1 MRFSLLSM
9 ILLTAV
15 AGGLCC
21 VFFALP
27 PVMTLI
33 ALFMVTMTV
42 IPAAA
47 VSGLIYG
54 KGYRR
59 AFSIG
64 VLASMSWLLIGLPIV
79 SIYIL
84 ASLLD
89 SPEFVSPDSE
99 PFNWIKLLFAVAY
112 VTAFCGGLLSMGIRW
127 LCLRRAATSSTT
139 KDKHN
144 APSTELVDARDSANV
159 YAVLQGRISS
169 QVPAPAANASQT

>member
-1 MRFSLLSM
+1 MRFSLISL
-9 ILLTAV
+9 ILLTGV

-33 ALFMVTMTV
+33 ALFMVTMAV

-54 KGYRR
+54 RGYRR

-64 VLASMSWLLIGLPIV
+64 VLTSMSWLLIGLPILSV
-79 SIYIL
+79 YIL
-84 ASLLD
+84 SGLLD

-99 PFNWIKLLFAVAY
+99 PFYWIKLLFAVAY
-112 VTAFCGGLLSMGIRW
+112 AMAFCGGLLSMGIRW
-127 LCLRRAATSSTT
+127 LCLRGAATSSTT

-144 APSTELVDARDSANV
+144 ASSVELVDSREAADV
-159 YAVLQGRISS
+159 YAVLQGRISG
-169 QVPAPAANASQT
+169 QVPANVSQT